1 MLTKYIPVAI
11 HVWLSL
17 QDLLIA
23 FVHTSLS
30 IITISP
36 VFEQLQQ
43 QYQIA
48 KAHFRELVSICYD
61 MFMLCSCLLIH
72 WRENWDKS
80 LFSFHELPAHPI
92 CAKSPS
98 WSAFFSP
105 WFRNQHHQTSPKSSQ
120 FELLSLRWSQ
130 NFGQKE
136 HWGEIARAGLQYK
149 TATHRNAC
157 YKATHAFEW
166 GSVKFGQPQQNA
178 QTTL

>member
-72 WRENWDKS
+72 
-80 LFSFHELPAHPI
+80 
-92 CAKSPS
+92 
-98 WSAFFSP
+98 
-105 WFRNQHHQTSPKSSQ
+105 
-120 FELLSLRWSQ
+120 
-130 NFGQKE
+130 
-136 HWGEIARAGLQYK
+136 
-149 TATHRNAC
+149 
-157 YKATHAFEW
+157 
-166 GSVKFGQPQQNA
+166 
-178 QTTL
+178 

>member
-1 MLTKYIPVAI
+1 MLTTYIPVAI

-17 QDLLIA
+17 QELLIA
-23 FVHTSLS
+23 CVHTSVS

-48 KAHFRELVSICYD
+48 KAHFRELVSIWSICYD

-120 FELLSLRWSQ
+120 FGLLSLRWSQ
-130 NFGQKE
+130 NFGQ
-136 HWGEIARAGLQYK
+136 RALWRLFEPDYK